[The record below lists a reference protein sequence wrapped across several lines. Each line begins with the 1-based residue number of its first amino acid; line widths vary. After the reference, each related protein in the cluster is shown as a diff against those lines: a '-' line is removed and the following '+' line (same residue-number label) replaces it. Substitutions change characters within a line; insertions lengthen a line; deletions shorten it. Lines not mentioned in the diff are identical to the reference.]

1 MSGRA
6 CLTSVC
12 LQGDLKA
19 FIYGQIGRALRSHS
33 SAIEVFK
40 EALKTVEHVA
50 EGQEKSQDSPEVF
63 SRR

>member
-1 MSGRA
+1 
-6 CLTSVC
+6 VC

-33 SAIEVFK
+33 SAIEALM
-40 EALKTVEHVA
+40 EALKTAEHVT